1 MIKKHL
7 YILLVLFSLNSFS
20 QSYYFD
26 SVIIGKYY
34 GKTVRHSTV
43 DTTIISICNNDTMT
57 IDESI
62 YPASNYLACREKCWT
77 IYGGSDLVKYYQ
89 DTSFI
94 RLPAACQCFNG
105 KYFGFNDSLRLKY
118 YSPPDWQFFY
128 WFYGRKYW
136 SPVTGWIGIKNNSK
150 EEIVFDVFPNP
161 STGKVSLV
169 FENGYLP
176 KNRKG
181 VICDINGKAV
191 MDFEIN
197 SIEASSVISTDNLPN
212 GVYIVKIQDHDRWF
226 IKRLVVAK

>member
-1 MIKKHL
+1 MKKYL
-7 YILLVLFSLNSFS
+7 YIVSFLFSLNSFS

-26 SVIIGKYY
+26 TLIIGKYY

-43 DTTIISICNNDTMT
+43 DTTIISICSNDTMT

-62 YPASNYLACREKCWT
+62 YPANNYLNCEEKCWA
-77 IYGGSDLVKYYQ
+77 IYKGGGGVKHFQ

-118 YSPPDWQFFY
+118 YSPPDWQYFY

-136 SPVTGWIGIKNNSK
+136 SPITGSIGIKENIK
-150 EEIVFDVFPNP
+150 EQIVFDVFPNP
-161 STGKVSLV
+161 SAGKVSLV

-176 KNRKG
+176 KNRRG
-181 VICDINGKAV
+181 IICDINGKTV
-191 MDFEIN
+191 MEFEIS
-197 SIEASSVISTDNLPN
+197 SIDASSIINTNGMAA
-212 GVYIVKIQDHDRWF
+212 GVYIVKIEDHERSF
-226 IKRLVVAK
+226 VRRFVIAK